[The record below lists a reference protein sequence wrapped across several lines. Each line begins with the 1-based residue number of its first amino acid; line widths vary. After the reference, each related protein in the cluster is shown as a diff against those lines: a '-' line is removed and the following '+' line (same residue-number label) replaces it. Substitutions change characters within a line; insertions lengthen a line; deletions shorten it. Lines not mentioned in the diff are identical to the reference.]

1 MNTAAAIM
9 LGVLGAV
16 NLGFEDWGEG
26 RAVGW
31 TRGEG
36 GRVTS
41 ECDDPSEGRCAA
53 KIIRNPR
60 ASGEAM
66 SLSQQLPAYEARGHT
81 VTLSGWM
88 RTQEWSAAASGL
100 WIRVEGAGGEL
111 AYASTLVS
119 GRAGATVWQRVE
131 VEVHVAPSAERV
143 VIGMRLEGHGTAWF
157 DDLAIAIR

>member
-1 MNTAAAIM
+1 MSTAAAIM

-36 GRVTS
+36 GRLTS

-53 KIIRNPR
+53 RLIRQR
-60 ASGEAM
+60 RDVGEAM
-66 SLSQQLPAYEARGHT
+66 TLSQQLPAHDALGRT
-81 VTLSGWM
+81 VTFSGWM

-100 WIRVEGAGGEL
+100 WVRVEGAGREL

-131 VEVHVAPSAERV
+131 VEVHVAPGAERV
-143 VIGMRLEGHGTAWF
+143 VIGTRLEGHGTAWF
-157 DDLAIAIR
+157 DDLAIAVR